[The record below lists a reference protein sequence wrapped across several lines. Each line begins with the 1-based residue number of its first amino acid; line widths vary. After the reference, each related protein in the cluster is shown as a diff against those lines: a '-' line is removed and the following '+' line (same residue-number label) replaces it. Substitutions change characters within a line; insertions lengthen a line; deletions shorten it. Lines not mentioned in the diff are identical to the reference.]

1 MNIQFRRNGIEAR
14 AAASLDTAHAKVHQR
29 ILCQLVDFTHMAE
42 SPVFKETVCC
52 MVILS

>member
-14 AAASLDTAHAKVHQR
+14 ATASLDTAHAKVHQK

-42 SPVFKETVCC
+42 SPVFEETVCR
-52 MVILS
+52 MIVPA

>member
-1 MNIQFRRNGIEAR
+1 MNIQFRRNGIEVR
-14 AAASLDTAHAKVHQR
+14 ATASLDTVHAKVHQK